1 MNIAFIV
8 GLFPALSETFILNQI
23 TGLIDRGHEVD
34 IYAHCPDNT
43 TKIHPEVLKYRLLER
58 TYYDVSVPHNLFKR
72 LLKALWLVIIN
83 FHKSPFV
90 ILRSLNVFKYGRQAL
105 SLRLL
110 YMVFPY
116 IGRKPYD
123 IIHCHFGP
131 NGLHGVRLREL
142 GAIKGKIAA
151 TFHGYDIRLGIQNG
165 HDYYAEL
172 KKNGD
177 VFLSI
182 SPYNK
187 RHLLT
192 FGFDPNKIVD
202 LPVGIDTRRFSSHWE
217 SELHLNHDDHRTVRI
232 LTVGR
237 LIPEKGLEYGIRS
250 IKEILKRNS
259 SAQIEY
265 NIVGDGEQKSQLE
278 KLTRTLNLTGIVRF
292 LGSLDQSGVQK
303 TLRQADVFL
312 LPSTNEALPV
322 CLMEAQATGLPVVA
336 SAVGSV
342 DKVVNNGSSGFL
354 VQAGDVE
361 ALSEKL
367 IYLIEH
373 PEIWPEMGRAG
384 RAYVEANYDIN
395 KLNDRLVDIYQEL
408 LDGKISSSKQK
419 VEIVSGQKQKPS

>member
-8 GLFPALSETFILNQI
+8 SLFPVLSETFILNQI

-34 IYAHCPDNT
+34 IYAWYPGNT
-43 TKIHPEVLKYRLLER
+43 SKTHPEVHKYRLLQR
-58 TYYDVSVPHNLFKR
+58 TYYDVSVPRNLFKR
-72 LLKALWLVIIN
+72 LLKAIWLIIAN

-90 ILRSLNVFKYGRQAL
+90 ILRSLNVFRYGRKAL

-110 YMVFPY
+110 YMVVPY

-131 NGLHGVRLREL
+131 NGLRGVRLLEL
-142 GAIKGKIAA
+142 GAIKGKIVT
-151 TFHGYDIRLGIQNG
+151 TFHGYDIRRGIQKG
-165 HDYYAEL
+165 PDYYAEL

-187 RHLLT
+187 RHLLA
-192 FGFDPNKIVD
+192 FGFDSNKIFD
-202 LPVGIDTRRFSSHWE
+202 HPVGIDTLRFISHWE
-217 SELHLNHDDHRTVRI
+217 SELHRKHDDHRTVRI
-232 LTVGR
+232 LTVAR
-237 LIPEKGLEYGIRS
+237 LVPEKGLEYGIRS

-259 SAQIEY
+259 SAQIQY

-292 LGSLDQSGVQK
+292 LGSLDQSEVQK
-303 TLRQADVFL
+303 VLHEADIFL
-312 LPSTNEALPV
+312 LPSVNEALPV

-336 SAVGSV
+336 SNVGSI
-342 DKVVNNGSSGFL
+342 DKMVNNGASGFL
-354 VQAGDVE
+354 VPERDVD
-361 ALSEKL
+361 ALAEKL

-395 KLNDRLVDIYQEL
+395 KLNDRLVEIYKEVL
-408 LDGKISSSKQK
+408 S
-419 VEIVSGQKQKPS
+419 

>member
-1 MNIAFIV
+1 MNIAFIINE
-8 GLFPALSETFILNQI
+8 FPTLSETFILNQI
-23 TGLIDRGHEVD
+23 TGLIDRGHKVD
-34 IYAHCPDNT
+34 IYAQCPGNT
-43 TKIHPEVLKYRLLER
+43 SKIHPEVLKYRLLER
-58 TYYDVSVPHNLFKR
+58 TYYDVPVPHNYFKR
-72 LLKALWLVIIN
+72 FLRAIWLIIVN

-90 ILRSLNVFKYGRQAL
+90 ILRSLNIFKYGRQAL

-110 YMVFPY
+110 YMVLSY

-131 NGLHGVRLREL
+131 NGLRGVRLREL
-142 GAIKGKIAA
+142 GAIKGKIVA

-187 RHLLT
+187 QHLLM
-192 FGFDPNKIVD
+192 FGFEPNKIID
-202 LPVGIDTRRFSSHWE
+202 HPVGIDTRRFGFHWE
-217 SELHLNHDDHRTVRI
+217 SKLYRNHNNYKTIRI

-237 LIPEKGLEYGIRS
+237 LVPEKGLEYGIRS

-259 SAQIEY
+259 SAQIQY

-292 LGSLDQSGVQK
+292 LGSLDQSEVQK
-303 TLRQADVFL
+303 VLHEADIFL
-312 LPSTNEALPV
+312 LPSVNEALPV

-336 SAVGSV
+336 SNVGSI
-342 DKVVNNGSSGFL
+342 DKTVNNGASGFL
-354 VQAGDVE
+354 VPERDVD
-361 ALSEKL
+361 ALAEKL

-373 PEIWPEMGRAG
+373 PEIWPEMGRP
-384 RAYVEANYDIN
+384 Y
-395 KLNDRLVDIYQEL
+395 
-408 LDGKISSSKQK
+408 SS
-419 VEIVSGQKQKPS
+419 

>member
-1 MNIAFIV
+1 M
-8 GLFPALSETFILNQI
+8 
-23 TGLIDRGHEVD
+23 
-34 IYAHCPDNT
+34 
-43 TKIHPEVLKYRLLER
+43 
-58 TYYDVSVPHNLFKR
+58 
-72 LLKALWLVIIN
+72 
-83 FHKSPFV
+83 
-90 ILRSLNVFKYGRQAL
+90 RSLNVFKYGRQAL

-131 NGLHGVRLREL
+131 NGLHGVRMREL
-142 GAIKGKIAA
+142 GAIKGKIVA

-187 RHLLT
+187 RNLLT
-192 FGFDPNKIVD
+192 FGFNPNKIVD
-202 LPVGIDTRRFSSHWE
+202 LPVGIDTRRFRSNWE
-217 SELHLNHDDHRTVRI
+217 SKFHLNRDDHRTVRI
-232 LTVGR
+232 LTVAR
-237 LIPEKGLEYGIRS
+237 LVPEKGLEYGIRS
-250 IKEILKRNS
+250 INEILKRNS
-259 SAQIEY
+259 SAQIQY

-292 LGSLDQSGVQK
+292 LGSLDQSDVRK
-303 TLRQADVFL
+303 TLRQNDVFL
-312 LPSTNEALPV
+312 LPSINEALPV

-342 DKVVNNGSSGFL
+342 DKVVNNGRSGFL

-361 ALSEKL
+361 ALAEKL

-395 KLNDRLVDIYQEL
+395 KLNVRLVDIYQEL
-408 LDGKISSSKQK
+408 SDGKISSSKQK
-419 VEIVSGQKQKPS
+419 VEIVSGQEQKPS